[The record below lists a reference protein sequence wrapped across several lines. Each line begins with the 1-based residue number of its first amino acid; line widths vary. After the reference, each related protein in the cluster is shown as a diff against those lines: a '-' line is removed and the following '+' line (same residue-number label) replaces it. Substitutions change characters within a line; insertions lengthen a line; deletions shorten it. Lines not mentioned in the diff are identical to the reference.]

1 MNRHFLFLLGL
12 MLCVPALW
20 AGPIDKEQAMQ
31 KAQRFYSDRGQTS
44 KVRKLKQ
51 APRAAEVSTAME
63 NDCFYVFNAGEDD
76 GYVII
81 SGDDRTPD
89 VLGYCDSGTFRADDM
104 PENIKA
110 WLDEYASQIR
120 YLQDI
125 QTREANLTG
134 ASRAAAGAQARIA
147 THPAVAPLLATKWNQ
162 DAPYN
167 NQCPVFF
174 DESKYGRAVT
184 GCVALAMAQ
193 IMKFWNYP
201 KTTLK
206 YIPNYPCTTDWSSYI
221 GSSSTMRID
230 VPEVGITTFD
240 WDNMLNTYDN
250 SASDTQK
257 KAVATLLQACAT
269 SAKAEFGINEVG
281 GTSADPQI
289 LKGALVRYFDYDK
302 GMRYVS
308 RCSYTADQWDEL
320 IYSEMKAHRPVF
332 FSGNSTTSGHT
343 FVVDG
348 YDGNGYYHVN
358 WGWGGLNNGYF
369 LLSVLNPEDE
379 SGIGAGKG
387 GYNLNVEAIIGVKP
401 NAGNDNPLTDI
412 MTVKGGMFWKNSY
425 TRSSTSD
432 NFTGISVAYNFYN
445 KTGITTTFDM
455 GYGIYD
461 SNRTLKEVIK
471 VMENVDLLANQG
483 VSTDET
489 KATFNFG
496 AGISSGEYCIVP
508 ISKLSASTQWQPCA
522 GAWSSYVVATI
533 SGNTLSLAF
542 ITKKIDVDL
551 ELVNTPEA
559 KGPVDMKITFT
570 NNGPYYNGGFLLYE
584 NKKRENLL
592 YVDHLELQKG
602 ETKTLN
608 ASIILDE
615 QRTYVICCSN
625 SDEDDG
631 AAISITPTAPKE
643 QKLTCTYNVTN
654 ANASRE
660 INADQMEMTIE
671 YQNIGSNDYDN
682 EILLKL
688 MKRVG
693 TTNSYNMVATM
704 TDRLKLSKGAKTK
717 CSYVFRDLEDGGTYM
732 VVPMY
737 KSKGEYVEMTKSNSY
752 TVHFTSTPP
761 EIGEAY
767 AVVNGSTL
775 TFYYDDKK
783 GDRQGKKYE
792 MNTEHNY
799 PGWAVDSL
807 GITKAVIDASF
818 AAYSPTT
825 TAHWFE
831 HETSLTSIEGLTNLN
846 TSATTIMQSMFYE
859 CYALTSLDVSKFD
872 TQNVTDMRWMFFGCN
887 SLKSLNVKNFNTSK
901 VTSMKSMF
909 NRCLSLTSLDLSTF
923 DTRNVTD
930 MGWLFYKCSALTSL
944 NVKNF
949 NTSKVTD
956 IQSMFDS
963 CYSLTSID
971 ISNFDTRNVTNM
983 GWLFY
988 GCKALTNINFGNMF
1002 NTSKATNMKSM
1013 FCGCSSL
1020 KNLDLSFFDTRN
1032 VTDMGWMFYQCS
1044 LLESVNVSGF
1054 NTAKVT
1060 MMNNMFQMCP
1070 KLKSLDLKSFSTSKV
1085 TDMAQMF
1092 SDDYA
1097 LAQLNVSSFN
1107 TANVT
1112 TMYCMFYD
1120 CESLNTLDVSS
1131 FRTPKVE
1138 DMRFMFRGCKSL
1150 KMLDLSGFSIES
1162 LKQFRVM
1169 FHACWELTTIYASS
1183 SWNNANIDDSGYMF
1197 GECSKLVGGAGTK
1210 FDSNH
1215 IDKQYAR
1222 IDGGTASPGY
1232 FTYKAAGKKGDVNG
1246 DGTIDVADIATII
1259 DAMAGTTGN
1268 SRADVNGDGTID
1280 VADIGAVI
1288 DIMAGKGDDTPAAP
1302 AGAVAV
1308 NLGLPS
1314 GTLWANM
1321 NVGAQKA
1328 EDYGDYFAWGETK
1341 PKGVYS
1347 WATYTHCNG
1356 SEGTCHNIGSDIA
1369 GTAYDAARANW
1380 GGQWQMPTHDQIRE
1394 LADNC
1399 SYVWTEQNG
1408 VYGCKFTGPNGNSI
1422 FLPAAGRRS
1431 DSDLVRAGK
1440 NGYYWASTLDENASD
1455 YAPFLQIG
1463 SNSVLPN
1470 NLFDRYFGFSVRPVR
1485 RN

>member
-1 MNRHFLFLLGL
+1 

-51 APRAAEVSTAME
+51 VPRAAEVSTAME

-89 VLGYCDSGTFRADDM
+89 VLGYCDNGTFRADDM
-104 PENIKA
+104 PENMKA
-110 WLDEYASQIR
+110 WLEDYAEQIR
-120 YLQDI
+120 CLQ
-125 QTREANLTG
+125 QNSALK
-134 ASRAAAGAQARIA
+134 AAEVP
-147 THPAVAPLLATKWNQ
+147 THPAVPVLMKSTWDQ
-162 DAPYN
+162 GDPYN
-167 NQCPVFF
+167 QKCPVFF
-174 DESKYGRAVT
+174 DESKYGRTVT
-184 GCVALAMAQ
+184 GCVATAMAQ
-193 IMKFWNYP
+193 VMYYHRYP
-201 KTTLK
+201 ERTTQT
-206 YIPNYPCTTDWSSYI
+206 IPGYTCMTDWKEKL
-221 GSSSTMRID
+221 GSSKSEFIT
-230 VPEVGITTFD
+230 VPSVPVTKLD
-240 WDNMLNTYDN
+240 WSNMLDN
-250 SASDTQK
+250 YKGGESAAQQS
-257 KAVATLLQACAT
+257 AVATLMQAVGASLNMNYGLAEDGGSGASST
-269 SAKAEFGINEVG
+269 DMKA
-281 GTSADPQI
+281 
-289 LKGALVRYFDYDK
+289 ALTTYFDYDK
-302 GMRYVS
+302 EMYFIFRNT
-308 RCSYTADQWDEL
+308 YTAKDWDKYMYKEIAAL
-320 IYSEMKAHRPVF
+320 RPVLY
-332 FSGNSTTSGHT
+332 GGESTGGGHA
-343 FVVDG
+343 FVLDG
-348 YDGNGYYHVN
+348 YDGQGYYHVN
-358 WGWGGLNNGYF
+358 WGWGGIDNGYY
-369 LLSVLNPEDE
+369 LLSILSPTLN
-379 SGIGAGKG
+379 SGIGAGMS
-387 GYNLNVEAIIGVKP
+387 GYNAYQTALINIKP
-401 NAGNDNPLTDI
+401 NENSSDSDSFAAMTTDCMKI
-412 MTVKGGMFWKNSY
+412 TGDTEFSRPDGASY
-425 TRSSTSD
+425 
-432 NFTGISVAYNFYN
+432 FKGISVAASFMNYLGS
-445 KTGITTTFDM
+445 TGTFD
-455 GYGIYD
+455 YGFSID
-461 SNRTLKEVIK
+461 DQSGNSQGRLELGTNATLQ
-471 VMENVDLLANQG
+471 NNWGALCDQG
-483 VSTDET
+483 A
-489 KATFNFG
+489 ATFSFG
-496 AGISSGEYCIVP
+496 ANVADGTYFILPV
-508 ISKLSASTQWQPCA
+508 SKLSSGTRWFRNF
-522 GAWSSYVVATI
+522 GSYTYFIVAEI
-533 SGNTLSLAF
+533 SGNKLRLSYPSNNMSVSLEPANSPEAGGPADLKITISSNGIEYYGHVMLFSEDAGGMLYAENVELTKENGYKDTRVATVIFEKAGTFEVVLSL
-542 ITKKIDVDL
+542 
-551 ELVNTPEA
+551 
-559 KGPVDMKITFT
+559 
-570 NNGPYYNGGFLLYE
+570 
-584 NKKRENLL
+584 
-592 YVDHLELQKG
+592 
-602 ETKTLN
+602 
-608 ASIILDE
+608 
-615 QRTYVICCSN
+615 
-625 SDEDDG
+625 DDG
-631 AAISITPTAPKE
+631 NILAGTNVTVSEPKT
-643 QKLTCTYNVTN
+643 QSLKCSYNVTN
-654 ANASRE
+654 GNNTTFEIAEDKMKLDINYTNEGSNPYDNNVRVILWKQNDVDKQFYIANALAERLTLAAGASV
-660 INADQMEMTIE
+660 
-671 YQNIGSNDYDN
+671 
-682 EILLKL
+682 
-688 MKRVG
+688 KRNYVLTG
-693 TTNSYNMVATM
+693 LENGETYYAQVYYRNKGQWKSSFSTTQ
-704 TDRLKLSKGAKTK
+704 
-717 CSYVFRDLEDGGTYM
+717 
-732 VVPMY
+732 
-737 KSKGEYVEMTKSNSY
+737 Y
-752 TVHFTSTPP
+752 TARFTEPQP
-761 EIGEAY
+761 EVKEAY
-767 AVVNGSTL
+767 AVVDGSTL
-775 TFYYDDKK
+775 TFYYDGKK

-807 GITKAVIDASF
+807 SITKAVIDASF
-818 AAYSPTT
+818 IKYSPTT

-859 CYALTSLDVSKFD
+859 CYALPSLDLSKFD
-872 TQNVTDMRWMFFGCN
+872 TSNVTDMRWMFFGCN
-887 SLKSLNVKNFNTSK
+887 SLTSLNVKNFNTSK

-1070 KLKSLDLKSFSTSKV
+1070 KLKSLDLKSFNTSKV

-1120 CESLNTLDVSS
+1120 CESLTTLDVSS

-1259 DAMAGTTGN
+1259 DAMAGATGN

-1347 WATYTHCNG
+1347 WATYTHCDG
-1356 SEGTCHNIGSDIA
+1356 LEGTCHNIGSDIA

-1380 GGQWQMPTHDQIRE
+1380 GGQWQMPTHNQIRE

-1399 SYVWTEQNG
+1399 SYVWMEQNG

-1470 NLFDRYFGFSVRPVR
+1470 NLFDRFYGFSVRPVR